1 MVLINSEVSQKL
13 HMTDHLTG
21 KISLHSVHYDIIH
34 VKASTGFSS
43 EVDKMLIHASK
54 AKSCPERNKCVM
66 VLLDEMHIQ
75 VFDKHSRKMIGLG
88 VQNQESFSL
97 VLAKYTSFGQF
108 LCYRPSASQTLS
120 QQSRTY

>member
-1 MVLINSEVSQKL
+1 M
-13 HMTDHLTG
+13 
-21 KISLHSVHYDIIH
+21 
-34 VKASTGFSS
+34 KASTGFST

-54 AKSCPERNKCVM
+54 AKSCPERNKYVM
-66 VLLDEMHIQ
+66 VFLDE
-75 VFDKHSRKMIGLG
+75 KHSRKMIGLG